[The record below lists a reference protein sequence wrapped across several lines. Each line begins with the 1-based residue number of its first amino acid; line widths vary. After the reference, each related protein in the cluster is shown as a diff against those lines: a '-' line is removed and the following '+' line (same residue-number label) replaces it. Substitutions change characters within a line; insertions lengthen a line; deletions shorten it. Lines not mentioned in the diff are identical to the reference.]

1 MGSKRGTSVSEP
13 VRELVWG
20 VDHHPASVHTTL
32 FLGRAAGAGVCGMV
46 AVVTIIVI
54 VCLFVLLF
62 RMRPKRLTLRVWRV
76 VELSAEGDDDKPETD
91 EQKSLK

>member
-1 MGSKRGTSVSEP
+1 
-13 VRELVWG
+13 
-20 VDHHPASVHTTL
+20 
-32 FLGRAAGAGVCGMV
+32 MV